1 MSFLEFVSLNP
12 LQHLSDSVRRH
23 PLVPVA
29 ILVVVAAAAYVHG
42 VVLPRRERF
51 ISSFALD
58 AERAAQI
65 RVQGEVVS
73 VRAPVPAT
81 RGELK
86 FRFRLKNPKFLDED
100 GAVTREIAGT
110 LPVIWYSPRPQ
121 KAGFA
126 PEQGAVFNLVGKV
139 YVRRSVTDGAPKSLN
154 DIFLISRARSTK
166 VLDVRRDGPSG
177 FLSRVRS
184 SAADR
189 ITRGLDRMPA
199 EKSLI
204 LAMTLGFRSDIPR
217 KTMRTFRHAG
227 TIHIFAISG
236 LHVLLIAGIIAWC
249 LGAFGISR
257 KYWVITQAPM
267 LAAYVFLTGGQ
278 PSAMRAGL
286 MATIYY
292 AAPLFGR
299 RSDPLNAIA
308 CAVLILVPPNPEIV
322 TDLGFILSFSMVT
335 GIVIFLPHVQSL
347 LDMLFRPE
355 AATEAMAIDRLAAGR
370 LSLWKWLLF
379 TIGHAPLAL
388 RMWCA
393 KNIPVAITAA
403 LVSFP
408 LTAHFFG
415 FCTSYALLANII
427 VIPLA
432 GWVIRFSAAGL
443 ALSCIHPVCAVPANL
458 LAAFLAW
465 LMKEISFRTAQL
477 PGAAPNLRFSIA
489 MLAVWYV
496 SLLLVCA
503 ALRRKG
509 PRGDGVDF

>member
-1 MSFLEFVSLNP
+1 MP
-12 LQHLSDSVRRH
+12 LAI
-23 PLVPVA
+23 VA
-29 ILVVVAAAAYVHG
+29 IGAAALYMHG
-42 VVLPRRERF
+42 VVRPRRERF
-51 ISSFALD
+51 ISAFAID
-58 AERAAQI
+58 AERAAQV

-86 FRFRLKNPKFLDED
+86 FRFRLKNPQFIDED
-100 GAVTREIAGT
+100 GSVTKAINGS
-110 LPVIWYSPRPQ
+110 LPIIWYSPPPK

-126 PEQGAVFNLVGKV
+126 PEHGARFHLVGKV
-139 YVRRSVTDGAPKSLN
+139 YVRRRVTDGVPKSLD

-177 FLSRVRS
+177 FLSRVRY

-189 ITRGLDRMPA
+189 ITRGLECMPT

-236 LHVLLIAGIIAWC
+236 LHVLLIAEIIARC

-257 KYWVITQAPM
+257 KYWVVPLAPI

-292 AAPLFGR
+292 AAPFFGR

-308 CAVLILVPPNPEIV
+308 CTALILVPANPEIV

-335 GIVIFLPHVQSL
+335 GIVIFLPHVQAL
-347 LDMLFRPE
+347 LDRLFRPE
-355 AATEAMAIDRLAAGR
+355 AATEAMAIDTLAAGKLSPWKQFVFWFRHIPLKLR
-370 LSLWKWLLF
+370 L
-379 TIGHAPLAL
+379 T
-388 RMWCA
+388 CA
-393 KNIPVAITAA
+393 QHLPVAITAA
-403 LVSFP
+403 FVSFP

-415 FCTSYALLANII
+415 FCTSYALLANIV

-432 GWVIRFSAAGL
+432 GWVMRFSAAGL
-443 ALSCIHPVCAVPANL
+443 ALSCLHPVCAVPANL
-458 LAAFLAW
+458 VAASLAW
-465 LMKEISFRTAQL
+465 LMKEISFRTALL
-477 PGAAPNLRFSIA
+477 PGAAPNMRFSVA
-489 MLAVWYV
+489 MLAGWYV
-496 SLLLVCA
+496 SLLLACA
-503 ALRRKG
+503 ALRRWQAAAK
-509 PRGDGVDF
+509 RTR

>member
-1 MSFLEFVSLNP
+1 MTQLRQLRAC
-12 LQHLSDSVRRH
+12 LSRH
-23 PLVPVA
+23 PLVPLAVMA
-29 ILVVVAAAAYVHG
+29 VVAAALYVHG

-51 ISSFALD
+51 ISAFALD
-58 AERAAQI
+58 AERAAHTI
-65 RVQGEVVS
+65 VQGEVVA

-86 FRFRLKNPKFLDED
+86 FRFRLKNPKFLDANGSVIRE
-100 GAVTREIAGT
+100 VTGT
-110 LPVIWYSPRPQ
+110 LPVIWYSPPPK

-126 PEQGAVFNLVGKV
+126 PEQGAIFNLVGKI
-139 YVRRSVTDGAPKSLN
+139 YVRRRVADGVPKSL
-154 DIFLISRARSTK
+154 DDVFLISRARSTK

-177 FLSRVRS
+177 FLSRVRY

-204 LAMTLGFRSDIPR
+204 LAMTLGFRSDIPS

-236 LHVLLIAGIIAWC
+236 LHVLLIAEIIAWC
-249 LGAFGISR
+249 LGVFGISR
-257 KYWVITQAPM
+257 KYWVIPLAPI

-299 RSDPLNAIA
+299 RSDALNAIA
-308 CAVLILVPPNPEIV
+308 CAVLLLVPPNPEIV

-335 GIVIFLPHVQSL
+335 GIVIFLPHVQSP
-347 LDMLFRPE
+347 LDRLFRPE
-355 AATEAMAIDRLAAGR
+355 AATEAMAIDRLAAGKMSFWRRWVFSFRHMPLYLR
-370 LSLWKWLLF
+370 LK
-379 TIGHAPLAL
+379 
-388 RMWCA
+388 CA
-393 KNIPVAITAA
+393 KHIPVAITAA

-415 FCTSYALLANII
+415 FCTSYALLANIV

-432 GWVIRFSAAGL
+432 GWVMKFTAAGL
-443 ALSCIHPVCAVPANL
+443 ALSCIHPVCAVPANVI
-458 LAAFLAW
+458 AAGLAW
-465 LMKEISFRTAQL
+465 LMKEISFQTARL
-477 PGAAPNLRFSIA
+477 PGAAPNMRFSIA
-489 MLAVWYV
+489 MLVGWYV
-496 SLLLVCA
+496 SLLALCA
-503 ALRRKG
+503 VVRRKG
-509 PRGDGVDF
+509 PEAKRTR

>member
-1 MSFLEFVSLNP
+1 MASQLFNLL
-12 LQHLSDSVRRH
+12 RRH
-23 PLVPVA
+23 PLVPLAIVV
-29 ILVVVAAAAYVHG
+29 ILVAALYMHG
-42 VVLPRRERF
+42 VVRPQRERF
-51 ISSFALD
+51 ISAFALD

-86 FRFRLKNPKFLDED
+86 FRFRLKNPQFLDEE
-100 GAVTREIAGT
+100 GAVIREITGT
-110 LPVIWYSPRPQ
+110 LPVIWYSPPPK

-126 PEQGAVFNLVGKV
+126 PERGARFNLAGKI
-139 YVRRSVTDGAPKSLN
+139 YVRRSVADGVPKSLD

-177 FLSRVRS
+177 FLSRVRY

-199 EKSLI
+199 EKTLI

-236 LHVLLIAGIIAWC
+236 LHVLLIAEIIAWC

-257 KYWVITQAPM
+257 KYWVIPQAPI

-308 CAVLILVPPNPEIV
+308 SAVLLLVPANPEIV
-322 TDLGFILSFSMVT
+322 TDLGFVLSFSMVT
-335 GIVIFLPHVQSL
+335 GIVVFLPYVQAP
-347 LDMLFRPE
+347 LDRLFRPE
-355 AATEAMAIDRLAAGR
+355 AATEALMVDSLAAGKPTF
-370 LSLWKWLLF
+370 WKRQF
-379 TIGHAPLAL
+379 FKIRHIPLAL
-388 RMWCA
+388 RLTCA
-393 KNIPVAITAA
+393 KYLPVAITAA

-415 FCTSYALLANII
+415 FCTPYALLANIA

-432 GWVIRFSAAGL
+432 GWVMRFSAAGL

-458 LAAFLAW
+458 AAASLAW
-465 LMKEISFRTAQL
+465 LMKEISFRTALL
-477 PGAAPNLRFSIA
+477 PGAAPNLRFSVA
-489 MLAVWYV
+489 MLAGWYLF
-496 SLLLVCA
+496 LLLLCV
-503 ALRRKG
+503 ALRRKAEG
-509 PRGDGVDF
+509 GTGTR